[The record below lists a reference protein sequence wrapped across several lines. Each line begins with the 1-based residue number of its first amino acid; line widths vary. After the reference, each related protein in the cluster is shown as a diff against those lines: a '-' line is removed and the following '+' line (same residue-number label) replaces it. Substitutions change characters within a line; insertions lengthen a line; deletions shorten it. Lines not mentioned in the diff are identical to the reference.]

1 MIGKFLLLV
10 LIIIFAIIFIYL
22 FALLTKNL
30 VKEEIKEYQVID
42 FKDNGDEMNYCLP
55 GCIRGACKK
64 TNDNNSC
71 KFDFQCEYCQDNK
84 TNMFYVDY
92 NNEREIIPLYE
103 EENKLNYQQKNRL
116 NQSIEKNNQYIQ
128 SLNKKIMLM
137 NS

>member
-30 VKEEIKEYQVID
+30 IKEEINEYQVID

-84 TNMFYVDY
+84 TNMFYVD
-92 NNEREIIPLYE
+92 NTNDIEILPLYQE
-103 EENKLNYQQKNRL
+103 ESLNIDQQNKLNDL
-116 NQSIEKNNQYIQ
+116 IDDNNKYILD
-128 SLNKKIMLM
+128 LNKKIKII